1 MRASSI
7 HWRMSVGTE
16 CKVDVEAI
24 IDEVSDPETELEEKV
39 DA

>member
-1 MRASSI
+1 VRASSI

-16 CKVDVEAI
+16 GKVDVEAI
-24 IDEVSDPETELEEKV
+24 IGEESEAEIELEEEV